1 MPRKR
6 TYTSFTVVITRYA
19 DEAMRARFAQGTQQA
34 ADYIGLLSEF
44 VYLGSSE
51 ARARSAFFSA
61 CRRAQNDGLVMNITC
76 WQDSRV
82 LIRVTPE

>member
-6 TYTSFTVVITRYA
+6 TYTSYTVIIMRYA
-19 DEAMRARFAQGTQQA
+19 DEAMRERFEQGSQQA
-34 ADYIGLLSEF
+34 VDYTGLVSEF

-51 ARARSAFFSA
+51 ARARAAYFQAS
-61 CRRAQNDGLVMNITC
+61 RRAQKDALVMNITVWC
-76 WQDSRV
+76 NDKV